1 MTELEDIVERAYQ
14 LFGNYKV
21 KAPLD
26 VCTDCCMS
34 KEEERQLVNLSVRHI
49 PFELLYEYNTAAKP
63 KKPDMDEFRHFLPR
77 FLELTAELQFLHH
90 SLPIVLYRFDSYDKD
105 DWNEDEQQLM
115 QDFGLAFFKKCLST
129 YPLPDL
135 EDIEGV
141 LIMLY
146 RTKIDMNP
154 LLELWLQ
161 QDNIESVLH
170 FNELHQTTMNAKGY
184 AKSLSAFADDQIAE
198 MIYTWITNSNT
209 KSTFAGYIEEHIL
222 NPSTAVGDSE
232 LTQLSWTYDL
242 LTFNTSANS

>member
-1 MTELEDIVERAYQ
+1 MNKLEDIVERAYA
-14 LFGNYKV
+14 LFGNYSV

-34 KEEERQLVNLSVRHI
+34 KETEQKLVNHAVRHI
-49 PFELLYEYNTAAKP
+49 PFELLYEYNTAAKTVT
-63 KKPDMDEFRHFLPR
+63 PDIDEFRHFLPR
-77 FLELTAELQFLHH
+77 FLEFTADFQFLHH
-90 SLPIVLYRFDSYDKD
+90 SLPIVLYRFDYYDKE
-105 DWNEDEQQLM
+105 DWNEEEQQLM
-115 QDFGLAFFKKCLST
+115 QDFGLAFFKKCLGT
-129 YPLPDL
+129 YPMPDL

-184 AKSLSAFADDQIAE
+184 AKSLSAFADDQIAK
-198 MIYTWITNSNT
+198 ILYTWITDANT
-209 KSTFAGYIEEHIL
+209 KSTFAGYIEQHIL
-222 NPSTAVGDSE
+222 NPSAAVGDSE

-242 LTFNTSANS
+242 LTLNTSANS